1 MATASSIPSQELLD
15 QLPKH
20 LHWEA
25 YNIYQWEGF
34 WYPAAVIRGM
44 LAFRSNYK
52 ARCDDVILASSLKT
66 GTTWLKALCAC
77 IMDYHDDQLSSKN
90 PHLVVKT
97 LEYEFAGE
105 TLNPD
110 DLSGMP
116 SPRLFH
122 THLPYS
128 ALPESIKNSECKI
141 VYITRNPSDT
151 MVSGWHYFNKI
162 LRRNNQDPYP
172 FEKEYNNFCAGVHSY
187 GPFFDHVLRYWSES
201 LKTPNKILF
210 LKYEEL
216 KRDPKGQVKRLA
228 SFLGQPLAGE
238 DEVDKVIWGSS
249 FERLKNLEVNKNGEL
264 PFGNVPNSAFFRL
277 GKVGD
282 WENYFTAEMKQG
294 LDEITRMKLEG
305 SGLDFE
311 S

>member
-1 MATASSIPSQELLD
+1 
-15 QLPKH
+15 
-20 LHWEA
+20 
-25 YNIYQWEGF
+25 
-34 WYPAAVIRGM
+34 M
-44 LAFRSNYK
+44 LAFQSNYK

-141 VYITRNPSDT
+141 VYITRNPSDN
-151 MVSGWHYFNKI
+151 M
-162 LRRNNQDPYP
+162 
-172 FEKEYNNFCAGVHSY
+172 
-187 GPFFDHVLRYWSES
+187 
-201 LKTPNKILF
+201 
-210 LKYEEL
+210 
-216 KRDPKGQVKRLA
+216 
-228 SFLGQPLAGE
+228 
-238 DEVDKVIWGSS
+238 GSS

-264 PFGNVPNSAFFRL
+264 PFGNVPNRAFFRL

-294 LDEITRMKLEG
+294 LDGITRMKLEG